1 MMEPPLRVFTSLCHQ
16 KMEVGV
22 EIYLLSEGLD
32 GGHNTRKKLCAGGC
46 LEVFEEGM
54 DSCLA
59 KIPQKPALVAE
70 EDAQHLIIPNSD
82 IQVRIGHYY
91 VELRSEIPK
100 SQ

>member
-1 MMEPPLRVFTSLCHQ
+1 
-16 KMEVGV
+16 MEVGV

-70 EDAQHLIIPNSD
+70 EDAQHFGDGKYHLTVGD
-82 IQVRIGHYY
+82 IQEKLFPHPLTPVLPAFGMARWA
-91 VELRSEIPK
+91 K
-100 SQ
+100 SSGAA